1 MNIGLAR
8 FSLKLITYPPQR
20 SRGGRSVVKKA
31 LILAAIIVVACLVFP
46 VVRAQDKTLKV
57 CADPDYLP
65 FSNRA
70 GEGFENK
77 VAQAVAKAL
86 GEKVEYTWASFR
98 GKGGFT
104 SFLSHTLDSKQ
115 CDLVMDMPYGSR
127 EERTTQPYYVSS
139 YVFVF
144 KKDKN
149 YDITSLDSPVLE
161 QLKLGFESDTP
172 VEDGLKL
179 RGMVLKATAFDVAD
193 DESEESPKTMLDA
206 VEKGDVDVMITWEPS
221 IGGFLSKYSD
231 LEVVAVPNSRSRGT
245 PEQYAFPMSMAVRQ
259 DDAAMEKVINDV
271 IAKHQAE
278 LTSVLDEQGVKLYEP
293 Q

>member
-1 MNIGLAR
+1 MG
-8 FSLKLITYPPQR
+8 
-20 SRGGRSVVKKA
+20 KKV
-31 LILAAIIVVACLVFP
+31 IYLAAFIVIAGLGFP
-46 VVRAQDKTLKV
+46 ALSAQDKTLRV

-77 VAQAVAKAL
+77 IAQAVAKAL
-86 GEKVEYTWASFR
+86 GEKLEYTWASYR
-98 GKGGFT
+98 GKGGFNQ
-104 SFLSHTLDSKQ
+104 FLSRTLEAKQ

-144 KKDKN
+144 KKSKN
-149 YDITSLDSPVLE
+149 YDITSLDSPILQ
-161 QLKLGFESDTP
+161 QLKVGFESDTP

-179 RGMVLKATAFDVAD
+179 RDMVLKATAFDVAD
-193 DESEESPKTMLDA
+193 DESVESPNVMLDA
-206 VEKGDVDVMITWEPS
+206 IEKGEIDVMITWEPA
-221 IGGFLSKYSD
+221 IGGFLSKHDD

-245 PEQYAFPMSMAVRQ
+245 PEQYAFPMSMAVRE
-259 DDAAMEKVINDV
+259 DDTAMEKAINDV
-271 IAKHQAE
+271 IANHQSE
-278 LTSVLDEQGVKLYEP
+278 LTDVLNEQGVRLYTP